1 MMRPM
6 GSLRLSVVLV
16 CALLCL
22 AGCDAVRPVAGADG
36 DRIVEAAVFE
46 GGYGIHWHQKM
57 AAEYNATAAPPGVHI
72 NLWGDPRV
80 SEKIKPRL
88 LRGDPPEMFL
98 LADLP
103 VWLLVAADKL
113 ATFDA
118 ALDQPAPGG
127 SGTWRDCFIPG
138 TLDQYTADGHVYGVP
153 SAFGA
158 WACWYDAKLFREHGW
173 TPPATWSE
181 FEALC
186 AAIQAAGIAPLA
198 FQGKY
203 PIYAW
208 WTFIPMVQRCGGLAA
223 VNRINALEPG
233 AFSHPDVV
241 HAATLL
247 QRMSTQYFEKGA
259 LAMTHTESQLQFV
272 NNKAAMI
279 FCGLW
284 LYNEMKQN
292 TPPDFEM
299 RCFNLPAVEGG
310 KGNSRLFSGSGWE
323 YIFVPSDARHTEDIF
338 DFVRFL
344 VSPKNAPD
352 MGRSI
357 GVISP
362 LRGGTPRDAVAP
374 PLQSALDLI
383 EASEGIFS
391 IRVDTLMLSWRE
403 QVMQPAM
410 ASLLR
415 GEIAPA
421 EFCRLLDEGVAS
433 TLKDPNLVVPAPVL
447 KDPAAFGEPA

>member
-1 MMRPM
+1 MLANLPGLRPAIS
-6 GSLRLSVVLV
+6 GGVRCIASCGGKERGPDRGGGRLRGRLWYSL
-16 CALLCL
+16 APED
-22 AGCDAVRPVAGADG
+22 GCGIQRDGGA
-36 DRIVEAAVFE
+36 
-46 GGYGIHWHQKM
+46 
-57 AAEYNATAAPPGVHI
+57 PGVRIH
-72 NLWGDPRV
+72 LWGDPRV

-88 LRGDPPEMFL
+88 LRGGPPEMFL

-127 SGTWRDCFIPG
+127 TGTWRDCFIPG

-186 AAIQAAGIAPLA
+186 AEMQAAGIAPLA

-223 VNRINALEPG
+223 VNRINALAPG

-299 RCFNLPAVEGG
+299 RCFNLPAVDGG
-310 KGNSRLFSGSGWE
+310 KAIRACSAARAGST
-323 YIFVPSDARHTEDIF
+323 S
-338 DFVRFL
+338 L
-344 VSPKNAPD
+344 C
-352 MGRSI
+352 
-357 GVISP
+357 
-362 LRGGTPRDAVAP
+362 LRMRGTPR
-374 PLQSALDLI
+374 I
-383 EASEGIFS
+383 
-391 IRVDTLMLSWRE
+391 
-403 QVMQPAM
+403 
-410 ASLLR
+410 SLTSCAFWSR
-415 GEIAPA
+415 
-421 EFCRLLDEGVAS
+421 RRMHR
-433 TLKDPNLVVPAPVL
+433 TW
-447 KDPAAFGEPA
+447 AAQLA